1 MPDILHGHCLPALPA
16 RLPYDAWVEYLPP
29 IPNCE
34 VCLGCGADNQLGLRL
49 RFAVENGEIA
59 CEVLPAEHFQGFRGY
74 LHGAAIAAIMDEVQ
88 ARASWALGI
97 ATVTA
102 ELNVRYLAP
111 VPMGQPLRATARLL
125 ENKED
130 RVFRTAGELRLPD
143 GQLTATATGVFAVP
157 RGGTFIA

>member
-1 MPDILHGHCLPALPA
+1 MH
-16 RLPYDAWVEYLPP
+16 ELPP

-34 VCLGCGADNQLGLRL
+34 VCLGCGADNPHGLRL
-49 RFAVENGEIA
+49 RFTVEDGEIA
-59 CEVLPAEHFQGFRGY
+59 SEVLPDEHFQGFRGY

-88 ARASWALGI
+88 ARATWALGI

-111 VPMGQPLRATARLL
+111 VPIGQPLRATARLL

-130 RVFRTAGELRLPD
+130 RVFRTSGELRLPD
-143 GQLTATATGVFAVP
+143 GQLAASATAVFAVP
-157 RGGTFIA
+157 RGGTFMSQAEAAL